1 MELPSKGK
9 IDFIKEVFTTCEMTQ
24 TFIFVN
30 TRKFAEIVNNTLRKD
45 GLQSEIMY
53 GKLEKDGSN
62 CHYKPLNNLNNVTLF
77 IKEATLNVF
86 EEL

>member
-1 MELPSKGK
+1 MELPAKGK

-24 TFIFVN
+24 TFIFVS

-53 GKLEKDGSN
+53 GKLEKEQRDAIME
-62 CHYKPLNNLNNVTLF
+62 KF
-77 IKEATLNVF
+77 RK
-86 EEL
+86 